1 MDISGIG
8 EYNLSCRA
16 ETFHADEHDEQKVC
30 SEPDRQCVQHEAQV
44 LKLRFQSPANKKQG
58 EAMSVREELLFDFAI
73 NMPRV
78 LVSGETTVLDN
89 VRKVML
95 LTDSEIVVFSG
106 AKYTSLKGRGFVITQ
121 LKEGRMLVSGEVEEI
136 RFFSSLQEDKD

>member
-1 MDISGIG
+1 
-8 EYNLSCRA
+8 
-16 ETFHADEHDEQKVC
+16 
-30 SEPDRQCVQHEAQV
+30 
-44 LKLRFQSPANKKQG
+44 
-58 EAMSVREELLFDFAI
+58 
-73 NMPRV
+73 MPRV

>member
-1 MDISGIG
+1 
-8 EYNLSCRA
+8 
-16 ETFHADEHDEQKVC
+16 
-30 SEPDRQCVQHEAQV
+30 
-44 LKLRFQSPANKKQG
+44 
-58 EAMSVREELLFDFAI
+58 
-73 NMPRV
+73 
-78 LVSGETTVLDN
+78 
-89 VRKVML
+89 ML

>member
-1 MDISGIG
+1 M
-8 EYNLSCRA
+8 
-16 ETFHADEHDEQKVC
+16 
-30 SEPDRQCVQHEAQV
+30 QHEAQV

-121 LKEGRMLVSGEVEEI
+121 LKEGRMLVSGEVEDI